1 MGEGADGSRGP
12 IHFLST
18 MLLVLSQAVQ
28 AAKIKSHELR
38 AYNQHTFI
46 SHSSGTLKSVRQHG
60 LVLDGEGSTSGL
72 QTAGSSLCPHMAEGA
87 LWDPFTRAL
96 IPLCPQDLSTFQGSH
111 FLPSTITLSI
121 RISVY
126 EIGEGD
132 TNIQTT
138 ERLCDCL

>member
-28 AAKIKSHELR
+28 AAKVKSHKLR
-38 AYNQHTFI
+38 AYNQHAFI

-111 FLPSTITLSI
+111 FLEPSH
-121 RISVY
+121 
-126 EIGEGD
+126 
-132 TNIQTT
+132 
-138 ERLCDCL
+138 

>member
-28 AAKIKSHELR
+28 AVKIKSHKLR

-60 LVLDGEGSTSGL
+60 LVLDGRGSTSGL
-72 QTAGSSLCPHMAEGA
+72 QTAGSSLCPHMAEG
-87 LWDPFTRAL
+87 
-96 IPLCPQDLSTFQGSH
+96 SSVGS
-111 FLPSTITLSI
+111 FYKGTNPALPS
-121 RISVY
+121 
-126 EIGEGD
+126 
-132 TNIQTT
+132 
-138 ERLCDCL
+138 